1 MCCNIVSTCPCDNF
15 RANVE
20 NAEYADVIDSIEQII
35 SSEYDG
41 VITGGEKL
49 RYRFSTLI
57 IISFSTC
64 YKIAQV

>member
-1 MCCNIVSTCPCDNF
+1 MCRNIVFTCPCDNV

-41 VITGGEKL
+41 VITGGDWNTCL
-49 RYRFSTLI
+49 RKSN
-57 IISFSTC
+57 
-64 YKIAQV
+64 AQTQMFNNFVS